1 MSVLVHAEIDGERLS
16 DDDLLQES
24 LLILVGGDET
34 TRHVLS
40 GGMEQL
46 IRHPD
51 ERRAARPRPGAAS
64 RVAVEEMLRWVTPIQ
79 NMNRTATRDVDA
91 ARRAHPRGR
100 QGAAALPRR
109 RTATRAS
116 FASPTVRR
124 RARSRTTTS
133 RSGYGAHFCLGAS
146 LARLELRVMF
156 EELLRRLPDLEL
168 ATDDPLPPPAVE
180 LHRRH
185 RDDAGGL
192 AAIAAVVVPHR
203 APIEPMPPRAP
214 GAVPWVGAGVRL
226 LASPAAFFADTRD
239 ALGDTY
245 VVDAFGY
252 RLVCV
257 FSPAGVRALYAL
269 PEDQAS
275 FGLATRHLL
284 SLKLPPE
291 LFEGRRT
298 TARTLFGGEDVERY
312 LANLEAAVRLEIAER
327 GDAGTFEVFA
337 TMRRL
342 GHRLGLASWIGPE
355 AASPPWLDRL
365 IPLFDQLDSSD
376 AFVRPARAFKIAATR
391 HAAER
396 RAMHAIERAIASI
409 RLEGPRRR
417 EPGRRVRRGLRRL
430 RRSLRIRASRSRRA
444 RRHDAAPGLAV
455 EPARRA
461 RVDAG
466 ERRATSGPARPDPG
480 RRRGVARA
488 GRQRVDPARA
498 TVDHAA
504 GSCCGR
510 SISCSK
516 TAPIG
521 SRRASC

>member
-1 MSVLVHAEIDGERLS
+1 
-16 DDDLLQES
+16 
-24 LLILVGGDET
+24 
-34 TRHVLS
+34 
-40 GGMEQL
+40 
-46 IRHPD
+46 
-51 ERRAARPRPGAAS
+51 
-64 RVAVEEMLRWVTPIQ
+64 
-79 NMNRTATRDVDA
+79 
-91 ARRAHPRGR
+91 
-100 QGAAALPRR
+100 
-109 RTATRAS
+109 
-116 FASPTVRR
+116 
-124 RARSRTTTS
+124 
-133 RSGYGAHFCLGAS
+133 
-146 LARLELRVMF
+146 
-156 EELLRRLPDLEL
+156 
-168 ATDDPLPPPAVE
+168 
-180 LHRRH
+180 
-185 RDDAGGL
+185 
-192 AAIAAVVVPHR
+192 
-203 APIEPMPPRAP
+203 MPPRAP

-226 LASPAAFFADTRD
+226 LASPAAFFTETRD

-298 TARTLFGGEDVERY
+298 TARTLFGGDDVERY

-355 AASPPWLDRL
+355 AAAPPWLDRL

-409 RLEGPRRR
+409 RLEGPRRKS
-417 EPGRRVRRGLRRL
+417 PGGVFDEVYESERHVRAARDVMMLHLGSQSNLHAALAWTLVNVVQRPAL
-430 RRSLRIRASRSRRA
+430 LARIRDGDEALLEQAASESIR
-444 RRHDAAPGLAV
+444 LA
-455 EPARRA
+455 
-461 RVDAG
+461 
-466 ERRATSGPARPDPG
+466 
-480 RRRGVARA
+480 
-488 GRQRVDPARA
+488 Q
-498 TVDHAA
+498 
-504 GSCCGR
+504 R
-510 SISCSK
+510 SI
-516 TAPIG
+516 TLRLVLRPLDLVLEDRTYRLAP
-521 SRRASC
+521 RALQDAERWMVTQRALWEGRLDRLDDYLESLKEKKR

>member
-1 MSVLVHAEIDGERLS
+1 
-16 DDDLLQES
+16 
-24 LLILVGGDET
+24 
-34 TRHVLS
+34 
-40 GGMEQL
+40 
-46 IRHPD
+46 
-51 ERRAARPRPGAAS
+51 
-64 RVAVEEMLRWVTPIQ
+64 
-79 NMNRTATRDVDA
+79 
-91 ARRAHPRGR
+91 
-100 QGAAALPRR
+100 
-109 RTATRAS
+109 
-116 FASPTVRR
+116 
-124 RARSRTTTS
+124 
-133 RSGYGAHFCLGAS
+133 
-146 LARLELRVMF
+146 
-156 EELLRRLPDLEL
+156 
-168 ATDDPLPPPAVE
+168 
-180 LHRRH
+180 
-185 RDDAGGL
+185 
-192 AAIAAVVVPHR
+192 
-203 APIEPMPPRAP
+203 MPPRAP
-214 GAVPWVGAGVRL
+214 GAVPWVGAGARL

-312 LANLEAAVRLEIAER
+312 LANLEAAVRLEIAEH

-409 RLEGPRRR
+409 RLEGPRRKS
-417 EPGRRVRRGLRRL
+417 PGGVFDEVYAAYDDLSESERHVRAARDVMMLHLGSQSNLHAALAWTLVNVVQRPAL
-430 RRSLRIRASRSRRA
+430 LARIRDGDEALLEQAASESIRLAQRSITLRLVLRPLDLVLEDRTYRLA
-444 RRHDAAPGLAV
+444 PGVLLTTMLSATNTSAAPGLDRFD
-455 EPARRA
+455 PAHY
-461 RVDAG
+461 D
-466 ERRATSGPARPDPG
+466 G
-480 RRRGVARA
+480 RRLSPRVAVPAKELVSTFGHGSHSCPAQRFAVTAIRIAVGRLIARYDLTPHFAAAEPRRRQLGAVARA
-488 GRQRVDPARA
+488 EAPCLMAYRAR
-498 TVDHAA
+498 
-504 GSCCGR
+504 
-510 SISCSK
+510 
-516 TAPIG
+516 
-521 SRRASC
+521 